1 MKSLCFLSGLI
12 GLLNGQITWKLL
24 GVWVAWAGTSEI
36 RMSVLGRPLFPSK
49 PFFHSSHCRDTAA
62 GTPGCCWRI
71 SAFPHLFQ
79 TTPLFFFRSHQIQL
93 SESLLV
99 LFASSGKWGQE
110 ALQTSPNRFRKPKV
124 LLHIPVII
132 NSEDQSKTTKMEPE
146 KIVVLQN
153 LGVKALTSAR
163 DLLSTGLNGCCFAP
177 FFKAVLSFGWLCTS
191 ESSVWPQ
198 RAISTKSDVMNNF

>member
-1 MKSLCFLSGLI
+1 MFLIWVNWFTKWTDYLKTSWGLSGL
-12 GLLNGQITWKLL
+12 GRYLRNQDVSPWKTLIPQQ
-24 GVWVAWAGTSEI
+24 TI
-36 RMSVLGRPLFPSK
+36 F
-49 PFFHSSHCRDTAA
+49 PFFTLQHTAA

-110 ALQTSPNRFRKPKV
+110 ALQMPPNRFRKPKV

-132 NSEDQSKTTKMEPE
+132 DSEDQSKTTKMEPE
-146 KIVVLQN
+146 KTVVLQN
-153 LGVKALTSAR
+153 LGVKALTSVR

-177 FFKAVLSFGWLCTS
+177 FFKAVLSFSWLCAS